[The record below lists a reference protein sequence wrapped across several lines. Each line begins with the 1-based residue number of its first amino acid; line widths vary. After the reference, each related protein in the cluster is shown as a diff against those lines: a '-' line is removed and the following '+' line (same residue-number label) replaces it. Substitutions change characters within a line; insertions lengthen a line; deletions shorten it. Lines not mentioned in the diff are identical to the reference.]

1 MSTEDEPKS
10 LESKIREVSDRT
22 IILVALLV
30 FVGGALAIH
39 CAKGGDIE
47 GALSANY
54 GITGWRITHFL
65 LYLAMGYFFPKKI
78 ILFMSLGVLWEFL
91 EYSLRCSLSDPYWGE
106 GWDYIQDVITNF
118 FGFIVGILLFC
129 QLKRSPKPRSSDKSS
144 LESDDLPSHKD
155 SSPSGSSDYFL

>member
-1 MSTEDEPKS
+1 MSTEDESRS
-10 LESKIREVSDRT
+10 LETKIREVSDRT

-30 FVGGALAIH
+30 FMGGALAIH
-39 CAKGGDIE
+39 YAKGGEIE
-47 GALSANY
+47 GALSASY

-65 LYLAMGYFFPKKI
+65 LYLVMGYFFPTKV

-118 FGFIVGILLFC
+118 FGFITGILLFC

-144 LESDDLPSHKD
+144 RESDDVP
-155 SSPSGSSDYFL
+155 